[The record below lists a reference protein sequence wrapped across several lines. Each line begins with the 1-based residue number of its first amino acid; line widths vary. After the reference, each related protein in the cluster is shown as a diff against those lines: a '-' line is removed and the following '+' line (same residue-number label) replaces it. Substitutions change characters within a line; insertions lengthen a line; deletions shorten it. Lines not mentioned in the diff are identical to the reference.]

1 MLFVHCN
8 VKPCLKSSDFFIF
21 LPYRLIIKG
30 MNDYSI
36 IIHKPL
42 NKEIPDEL
50 RARILEIGQD
60 SFRIH
65 IERGEDGCEVT
76 PSKCE
81 LCLGDMKL
89 QVKYG
94 VEELEI
100 PARVAEY
107 LGCDEYADFFSFC

>member
-1 MLFVHCN
+1 ME
-8 VKPCLKSSDFFIF
+8 DF
-21 LPYRLIIKG
+21 
-30 MNDYSI
+30 SI
-36 IIHKPL
+36 VICKPL

-60 SFRIH
+60 SFGIH

-76 PSKCE
+76 PSQCE
-81 LCLGDMKL
+81 SCLDDMKL

-107 LGCDEYADFFSFC
+107 LGCGEYADFFSFG